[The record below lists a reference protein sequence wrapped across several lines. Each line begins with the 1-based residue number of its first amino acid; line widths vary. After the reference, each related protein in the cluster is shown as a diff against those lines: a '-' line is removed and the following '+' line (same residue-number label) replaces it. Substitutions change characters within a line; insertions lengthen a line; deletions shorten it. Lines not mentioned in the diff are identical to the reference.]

1 MIYQPQII
9 IVGAGIVG
17 LSTAYVLLERGM
29 RNVLVLEQATVNH
42 PRATSASISRLLRF
56 EYGTDSLYPYMVK
69 LSLERWKKLEKQTRS
84 HLYIP
89 TGLLTLGRAGEE
101 IRREHEIIRG
111 LGLPSELLTAQKCR
125 QRFPQFEVKNY
136 ETLTYNAAGGI
147 LYASKCLQ
155 VLKRIIVERGGTIV
169 EKSKVT
175 HVTYENPYLPIQVR
189 LNTGEK
195 LNAER
200 VVIAI
205 GPWVHRLLGHVHIP
219 VKMTRQYLLYF
230 AGLNPR
236 TFGHGVFPAF
246 MEHDLYG
253 FPIHKGS
260 HSWLKVA
267 SHQFGHRIDPD
278 AAIAMEPSVIA
289 HTIHDARTLLPS
301 LRSATLTNIDACIY
315 DVSPDEHFI
324 LDHVPEDERIVFAT
338 GLSGHG
344 FKFGPLLGQLL
355 SSLVCH
361 TQPAVP
367 LTRFRLT
374 RFSAQAARHPVSV
387 A

>member
-1 MIYQPQII
+1 MVYQPQII

-17 LSTAYVLLERGM
+17 LSTAYTLLECGM

-56 EYGTDSLYPYMVK
+56 EYSTDAFYSYMVK
-69 LSLERWKKLEKQTRS
+69 LSLERWLELERLTQCN
-84 HLYIP
+84 LYTP
-89 TGLLTLGRAGEE
+89 TGLLTLGQADEE
-101 IRREHEIIRG
+101 IQREHEIVRG
-111 LGLPSELLTAQKCR
+111 LGLPSELLTTQRCQ
-125 QRFPQFEVKNY
+125 QRFPQFETKGY
-136 ETLTYNAAGGI
+136 ETLTYNATGGI

-155 VLKRIIVERGGTIV
+155 TLKRAVLARGGKIA
-169 EKSKVT
+169 ENSKVT
-175 HVTYENPYLPIQVR
+175 HITYGNLRRPIQVR
-189 LNTGEK
+189 LHTGEN

-230 AGLNPR
+230 AGLTPK
-236 TFGHGVFPAF
+236 TFGCGVFPAF
-246 MEHDLYG
+246 IERNLYG

-260 HSWLKVA
+260 HGWLKVA
-267 SHQFGHRIDPD
+267 SHQFGHLVDPD
-278 AAIAMEPSVIA
+278 APIVMEPSVIA
-289 HTIHDARTLLPS
+289 QTIQDIHALLPA
-301 LRSATLTNIDACIY
+301 LRHAKLVNIDACIY
-315 DVSPDEHFI
+315 DVSPDEDFI
-324 LDHVPEDERIVFAT
+324 LDHVPADERIVFAT

-367 LTRFRLT
+367 LARFRLA
-374 RFSAQAARHPVSV
+374 RFATQAVRQPVSV